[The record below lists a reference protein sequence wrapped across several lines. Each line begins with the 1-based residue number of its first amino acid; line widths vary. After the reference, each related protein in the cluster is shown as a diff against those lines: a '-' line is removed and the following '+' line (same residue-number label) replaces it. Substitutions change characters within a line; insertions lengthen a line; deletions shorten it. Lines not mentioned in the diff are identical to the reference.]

1 MTMDN
6 DTSLGERESERDM
19 WLEYDRTALRIRS
32 AAPDLLSACQ
42 AVAASSMRNEAYD
55 LCVSAIAKATKP

>member
-1 MTMDN
+1 MDN

-32 AAPDLLSACQ
+32 AAPDLLAACQ
-42 AVAASSMRNEAYD
+42 AVVASSMRNEAYD
-55 LCVSAIAKATKP
+55 LCVAAIAKATQS